1 MTLHTTYPWE
11 APATGP
17 AAAQATQMEM
27 CVPTLETPRLSLRPM
42 RLTDFSTFHAI
53 LSSDRAIYMEGPFD
67 RDEAWAEFTQ
77 CVSGWMLRGV
87 GYFAIV
93 KADTGAVLGFVG
105 LGMEFGDQEH
115 ELGYF
120 LTEDA
125 EGFGYATEAAEA
137 VRDFGLG
144 QMELPSLVSYID
156 LPNTQSAAV
165 AERLGAKRDAQAEA
179 MFSDPVQV
187 WRHQLEAYA

>member
-1 MTLHTTYPWE
+1 M
-11 APATGP
+11 G
-17 AAAQATQMEM
+17 
-27 CVPTLETPRLSLRPM
+27 RS
-42 RLTDFSTFHAI
+42 DFSTFAAI
-53 LSSDRAIYMEGPFD
+53 LSSERAVFMDGPIDRE
-67 RDEAWAEFTQ
+67 EAWAEFTQ

-93 KADTGAVLGFVG
+93 KGDTGAILGFVG

-156 LPNTQSAAV
+156 LPNTQAAAV
-165 AERLGAKRDAQAEA
+165 AERLGAKRDANAEA
-179 MFSDPVQV
+179 MFDEPVQV

>member
-1 MTLHTTYPWE
+1 
-11 APATGP
+11 
-17 AAAQATQMEM
+17 
-27 CVPTLETPRLSLRPM
+27 
-42 RLTDFSTFHAI
+42 
-53 LSSDRAIYMEGPFD
+53 
-67 RDEAWAEFTQ
+67 
-77 CVSGWMLRGV
+77 MLRGV

-93 KADTGAVLGFVG
+93 KGDTGSVLGFVG

-120 LTEDA
+120 LTEEA
-125 EGFGYATEAAEA
+125 EGYGYATEAAEA

-144 QMELPSLVSYID
+144 QLELPSLVSYID

-165 AERLGAKRDAQAEA
+165 AERLGAKRDEQAEA
-179 MFSDPVQV
+179 MFAEPVQV

>member
-17 AAAQATQMEM
+17 AATLATQLEM
-27 CVPTLETPRLSLRPM
+27 CVPMLETPRLSLRPM
-42 RLTDFSTFHAI
+42 RLTDFDSFSAI
-53 LSSDRAIYMEGPFD
+53 LSSERAVYMDGPFE
-67 RDEAWAEFTQ
+67 REEAWSEFTQ

-87 GYFAIV
+87 GFFTIL
-93 KADTGAVLGFVG
+93 KRDTGTILGFVG

-120 LTEDA
+120 LTPEA
-125 EGFGYATEAAEA
+125 EGKGYATEAAEA

-144 QMELPSLVSYID
+144 QLELPSLVSYVD

-179 MFSDPVQV
+179 MFPEPVQV